1 MSDGSSSYA
10 AIGIPQGLITDQETG
25 EVGGA
30 VRRGGELVTLDPVG
44 YGMWTTLLTPL
55 TPGSAEAIASARGW
69 GDAGPV
75 ISRLESA
82 SLLAR
87 IDRKQVTNGT
97 LLPLRPIPL
106 GCGLGNPGGDPAR
119 FEIQNAT
126 LSRPAPMS
134 LDVVSVMFWWEFD
147 GASSLQEI
155 ASLMTSR
162 IPGLSLP
169 AAHAIAAR
177 LAYGLMVN
185 RMLYLDFPR
194 RAKS

>member
-55 TPGSAEAIASARGW
+55 TPGSAAAIASARGW

-75 ISRLESA
+75 IGRLESA

-106 GCGLGNPGGDPAR
+106 GCGLGNLGGDPGR

-126 LSRPAPMS
+126 LSHPAPMS

-147 GASSLQEI
+147 AASSLQEI

-194 RAKS
+194 GAKS